1 MPSVP
6 ELTNQLAK
14 RRSDSHSVR
23 EMKSTISAAVTIS
36 LVVAV
41 VALGSA
47 HAQFRPR
54 KRGKEDAY
62 ADVNVEEV
70 CEDR

>member
-1 MPSVP
+1 
-6 ELTNQLAK
+6 
-14 RRSDSHSVR
+14 
-23 EMKSTISAAVTIS
+23 MKSTISAAATLL

-41 VALGSA
+41 SGSA

>member
-1 MPSVP
+1 
-6 ELTNQLAK
+6 
-14 RRSDSHSVR
+14 
-23 EMKSTISAAVTIS
+23 MKSTISSAAVTIL

-70 CEDR
+70 CKDR